1 VLPEKKNCTDANMCM
16 DFFIDKNTSKN
27 KTFIEKMYQF
37 ERKCFPNDLDSV
49 AREYTIGLF
58 LLKFH

>member
-49 AREYTIGLF
+49 AREYTIG
-58 LLKFH
+58 